1 MADKKPVDNSKRP
14 IIIVK
19 KVKKIQGGGHH
30 GGAWKVAYADFVTA
44 MMAFF
49 LLLWLLNVATQEQ
62 LNGIADYFRP
72 TLAST
77 SQSGAGGV
85 MGGVSAVT
93 DGAMR
98 SELVNDVTDS
108 TPSTVVDADNQ
119 VQQDDEDSDV
129 EGKTEKPAKDVKD
142 NQQEFEKMQAAEEQK
157 NFDQAKQDL
166 QKAIESDGQLKEL
179 AKNLIIDM
187 TPEGLRIQIVD
198 QQGKSLFPLGSAK
211 MYDDTYLLLSKVAQV
226 VAKLPNKVSING
238 HTDSVA
244 YGDKADYNN
253 WDLSA
258 DRANAARRALTGTG
272 LDPSRIA
279 NVAGKADT
287 DHLLPKDPTNP
298 QNRRISIIMLRE
310 HKGAGAAPKDAA
322 PANGAVPSTGLTG
335 TPGTKPAGYNQPF
348 NK

>member
-19 KVKKIQGGGHH
+19 KVKKVMGGGHH

-108 TPSTVVDADNQ
+108 TPSTIVDADNQ
-119 VQQDDEDSDV
+119 TVEDEEESDV
-129 EGKTEKPAKDVKD
+129 QGKKPTEKDLEKAKA
-142 NQQEFEKMQAAEEQK
+142 EEEQK
-157 NFDQAKQDL
+157 NFDQAKQDI

-226 VAKLPNKVSING
+226 ITKLPNKVSING

-258 DRANAARRALTGTG
+258 DRANAARRAITAAG
-272 LDPSRIA
+272 LNPQRIA
-279 NVAGKADT
+279 NVSGKAEIDP
-287 DHLLPKDPTNP
+287 LLPDDPTNP

-310 HKGAGAAPKDAA
+310 HKASTPPAA
-322 PANGAVPSTGLTG
+322 
-335 TPGTKPAGYNQPF
+335 GTKPAGYNQPF
-348 NK
+348 KKDLLPAQH

>member
-1 MADKKPVDNSKRP
+1 MAEKKPVDNSKRP

-19 KVKKIQGGGHH
+19 KVKKITAGGHH

-49 LLLWLLNVATQEQ
+49 LLLWLLNVSTQEQ

-98 SELVNDVTDS
+98 TELVNDVTDS
-108 TPSTVVDADNQ
+108 TPSTIVDDDTQ
-119 VQQDDEDSDV
+119 TEDDEDADTQASKKKIDQ
-129 EGKTEKPAKDVKD
+129 KD
-142 NQQEFEKMQAAEEQK
+142 FERMKAEEEQK
-157 NFDQAKQDL
+157 NFNEAKDEIK
-166 QKAIESDGQLKEL
+166 KAIETDAQLKEL

-211 MYDDTYLLLSKVAQV
+211 MYDDTYLLLSKVTQV
-226 VAKLPNKVSING
+226 IAKLPNKVSING

-258 DRANAARRALTGTG
+258 DRANAARRAITASG
-272 LDPSRIA
+272 LPAARIA
-279 NVAGKADT
+279 NVSGKADI
-287 DHLLPKDPTNP
+287 DPLLPQDPANP
-298 QNRRISIIMLRE
+298 QNRRISIIMMRE
-310 HKGAGAAPKDAA
+310 HKSALSADTAAKPADA
-322 PANGAVPSTGLTG
+322 
-335 TPGTKPAGYNQPF
+335 GTKPAGYNQPF
-348 NK
+348 KPK

>member
-1 MADKKPVDNSKRP
+1 MADKASPDNKKRP
-14 IIIVK
+14 IIVK
-19 KVKKIQGGGHH
+19 KVKKVVGGGHH

-98 SELVNDVTDS
+98 TELVNDVTDS
-108 TPSTVVDADNQ
+108 TPSTVVD
-119 VQQDDEDSDV
+119 DDEQV
-129 EGKTEKPAKDVKD
+129 EDNEEEDLQNTKLTKEK
-142 NQQEFEKMQAAEEQK
+142 FEELKAQEEQK
-157 NFDQAKQDL
+157 AFDAAKKDIMA
-166 QKAIESDGQLKEL
+166 AIQNDAQLKEL

-211 MYDDTYLLLSKVAQV
+211 MYDETYLLMSKVAQV
-226 VAKLPNKVSING
+226 ITKLPNKVSING
-238 HTDSVA
+238 HTDSVP

-258 DRANAARRALTGTG
+258 DRANASRRALTASG
-272 LDPSRIA
+272 LNPQKIA
-279 NVAGKADT
+279 NVSGKADT

-298 QNRRISIIMLRE
+298 QNRRISIILLRE
-310 HKGAGAAPKDAA
+310 HKMAPDGTDA
-322 PANGAVPSTGLTG
+322 
-335 TPGTKPAGYNQPF
+335 GTKPAGYNQPF
-348 NK
+348 KKNVE

>member
-14 IIIVK
+14 IIVIK
-19 KVKKIQGGGHH
+19 KVKKVVGGGHH

-98 SELVNDVTDS
+98 SELVNDITDS
-108 TPSTVVDADNQ
+108 IPSTIVDNDDASA
-119 VQQDDEDSDV
+119 DDEDAD
-129 EGKTEKPAKDVKD
+129 EQKAKIT
-142 NQQEFEKMQAAEEQK
+142 QQQFEKMKAEEEEKTFEEAKK
-157 NFDQAKQDL
+157 NII
-166 QKAIESDGQLKEL
+166 KAVETDAQLKEL
-179 AKNLIIDM
+179 AKNLVIDM

-198 QQGKSLFPLGSAK
+198 QKGKSMFPVGSAK
-211 MYDDTYLLLSKVAQV
+211 MYDETYMLISKVSQV
-226 VAKLPNKVSING
+226 ITKLPNKISING
-238 HTDSVA
+238 HTDGLA

-258 DRANAARRALTGTG
+258 DRANASRRSLVAAGFN
-272 LDPSRIA
+272 PARIA
-279 NVAGKADT
+279 NVSGKADT
-287 DHLLPKDPTNP
+287 DHLFPNDAANP
-298 QNRRISIIMLRE
+298 QNRRISIILMRDHPE
-310 HKGAGAAPKDAA
+310 GAAQAA
-322 PANGAVPSTGLTG
+322 AANA
-335 TPGTKPAGYNQPF
+335 KQ
-348 NK
+348 